1 MFQVLGQLVT
11 VDETQAIIDKGD
23 KIDMR
28 FNTTKK
34 YDLQFFYLSSLSC
47 WFCKV
52 YRNFAPLGNQ
62 QRLFIEVPWEI

>member
-11 VDETQAIIDKGD
+11 VDETQAIKDKGD

-34 YDLQFFYLSSLSC
+34 YDLQFF
-47 WFCKV
+47 
-52 YRNFAPLGNQ
+52 
-62 QRLFIEVPWEI
+62 LFIMIKLLVL